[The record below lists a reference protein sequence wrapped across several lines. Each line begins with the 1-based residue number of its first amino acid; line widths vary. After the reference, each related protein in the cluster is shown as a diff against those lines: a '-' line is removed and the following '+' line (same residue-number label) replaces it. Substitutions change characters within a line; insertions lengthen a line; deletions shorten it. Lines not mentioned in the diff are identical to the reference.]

1 MQRLSDD
8 QCRRCGHIHEETEQL
23 VDPENRWAITT
34 ARCACGH
41 RWSLI
46 YTAPANL
53 ASIRSWLVRG
63 PVLEHLPVA
72 VASTHPW
79 QRYRLEG
86 VEAHMAAIA
95 L

>member
-1 MQRLSDD
+1 MQHLPDD
-8 QCRRCGHIHEETEQL
+8 QCRRCGHSHDETAQL

-34 ARCACGH
+34 ARCTCGH

-53 ASIRSWLVRG
+53 ASVRSWLARG
-63 PVLEHLPVA
+63 CPAARPPVA

-79 QRYRLEG
+79 HRYRLEG
-86 VEAHMAAIA
+86 VDTNAESIA